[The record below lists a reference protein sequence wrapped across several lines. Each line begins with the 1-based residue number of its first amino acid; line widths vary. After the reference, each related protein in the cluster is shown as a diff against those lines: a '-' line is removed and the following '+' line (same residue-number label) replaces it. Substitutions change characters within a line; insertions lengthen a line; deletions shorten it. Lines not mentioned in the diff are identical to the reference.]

1 MVVFCLLLGLTLGT
15 FCRAKNDSTSFYI
28 EAEDGYGFSAD
39 SVHWRS
45 NAEGK
50 KTVWLRKDENLRF
63 NFCLPASDNITL
75 EEIRYSTDG
84 LEMEGAVLIDD
95 SEVSGR
101 FLIQRSEEEGGAGRR
116 RTGRRRRRRKVSS
129 KFKSQLEEE
138 EEK

>member
-1 MVVFCLLLGLTLGT
+1 MVVFCLLLALTLGT
-15 FCRAKNDSTSFYI
+15 FCRAQNDSTSFYI

-45 NAEGK
+45 NAEGN

-63 NFCLPASDNITL
+63 NFCLPASDKITV

-95 SEVSGR
+95 NEVSRR
-101 FLIQRSEEEGGAGRR
+101 FLIQRNEEGG
-116 RTGRRRRRRKVSS
+116 
-129 KFKSQLEEE
+129 
-138 EEK
+138 

>member
-1 MVVFCLLLGLTLGT
+1 MVVFCLLLALTLGT
-15 FCRAKNDSTSFYI
+15 FCRAQNESTSFWI

-45 NAEGK
+45 NAEGN

-63 NFCLPASDNITL
+63 NFCLPASDKITV

-95 SEVSGR
+95 NEVSGR
-101 FLIQRSEEEGGAGRR
+101 FLIQRSEEEGEAG
-116 RTGRRRRRRKVSS
+116 
-129 KFKSQLEEE
+129 
-138 EEK
+138 